1 MTALE
6 SSAKKPVNLSLNEA
20 LVRESRAYCGNLS
33 AKVEEMLQAYVEA
46 QRQARSQHQQQAQA
60 AVADWNALHDAS
72 GSFADAHSTM

>member
-60 AVADWNALHDAS
+60 GVADWNALHDAS
-72 GSFADAHSTM
+72 GSFADAHSTL

>member
-33 AKVEEMLQAYVEA
+33 AKVEEMLQAYVDA

-60 AVADWNALHDAS
+60 TVADWNALHDAS
-72 GSFADAHSTM
+72 GSFADAHSTL

>member
-46 QRQARSQHQQQAQA
+46 QRQARIQHQQQAQA

-72 GSFADAHSTM
+72 GSFADAHSTL

>member
-6 SSAKKPVNLSLNEA
+6 SSAKKPVNLSLNQA

-33 AKVEEMLQAYVEA
+33 AKVEDMLQAYVEA

-72 GSFADAHSTM
+72 GSFADAHSTL

>member
-6 SSAKKPVNLSLNEA
+6 SSAKNPVNLSLNEA

-33 AKVEEMLQAYVEA
+33 AKVEEMLQAYVDA

-72 GSFADAHSTM
+72 GSFADAHSTL